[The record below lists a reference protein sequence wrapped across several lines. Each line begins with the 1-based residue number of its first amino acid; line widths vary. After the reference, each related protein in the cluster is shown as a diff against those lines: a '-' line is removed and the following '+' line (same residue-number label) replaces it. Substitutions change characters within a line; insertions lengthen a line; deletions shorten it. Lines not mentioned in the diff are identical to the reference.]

1 MDASSP
7 AAPAAPAAAPSPS
20 TGGAPSV
27 PTGATQGS
35 PPATSK
41 GAAPAATPKLSAAE
55 QRFLFQRAREDGTME
70 DIDITGF
77 KTKIKADGREIE
89 LDLPRL
95 VKLQQLE
102 HTSNARLMEHRQKE
116 QQLQAQRERFERQ
129 VKNLDDPDRL
139 LAHLADK
146 YAEHGIYDKLSAL
159 LAERVRFE
167 RLPRAEQER
176 IVAEQKARKQHQQ
189 ERQQL
194 EREKAELAQWKAEKA
209 RAEQAEKV
217 KGWKAQWPEEFKQMG
232 LPIGEHLDAAGNDS
246 IFAEAFNRTLLLAR
260 QNQQLKLG
268 KTWAQCKAEAA
279 AQVKNILSAAGKLA
293 SKQREE
299 SIQQQP
305 GREAVNTPAPDNVRP
320 IGTAKQLES
329 TSDFLDRLR
338 GR

>member
-1 MDASSP
+1 MSD
-7 AAPAAPAAAPSPS
+7 AAP
-20 TGGAPSV
+20 
-27 PTGATQGS
+27 
-35 PPATSK
+35 
-41 GAAPAATPKLSAAE
+41 APAATASAPATSGAPSAPSGSGGALSSPTPTTPAKTPAASKLTPAE

-89 LDLPRL
+89 IDLPRL

-102 HTSNARLMEHRQKE
+102 HTSNARLMEHRRE
-116 QQLQAQRERFERQ
+116 QQKLKAEQERFQQQ

-139 LAHLADK
+139 LGYLADK

-176 IVAEQKARKQHQQ
+176 IVSEQKQRKQHQQ

-194 EREKAELAQWKAEKA
+194 EQEKRELAQWKAERA
-209 RAEQAEKV
+209 RAEQAERV

-232 LPIGEHLDAAGNDS
+232 LPIGEHIDKDGNDT
-246 IFAEAFNRTLLLAR
+246 IFAEAFNRTLTLAR

-268 KTWAQCKAEAA
+268 KTWAQCKAEAVG
-279 AQVKNILSAAGKLA
+279 QVRGILDAAGKLA
-293 SKQREE
+293 ARERE
-299 SIQQQP
+299 ASIQKQP
-305 GREAVNTPAPDNVRP
+305 GRTEEEPAPDNVRP